1 MTDRDRLIDR
11 EPELEFLES
20 SWHKPAGQ
28 LLIIMGRRRIGKTAL
43 LRHFAH
49 RHAIVHYMAARL
61 PEAQQLAELG
71 HAVGTAI
78 GDPILAANG
87 FRDWNQVFTLLA
99 SGRTRLALMLD
110 EFPYLVDANPA
121 LPSLLQRA
129 WDSSLAERESWIV
142 LCGSSVAM
150 MERETLDARAPLFGR
165 RTGVLRLA
173 PLAFEAARQ
182 FVPGYDFD
190 DAVRTYAVFGGIP
203 HYLRLVD
210 PAHSLAANIRA
221 LVLDTGAPLRDE
233 VEFLL
238 RQELA
243 DTRIYFGI
251 LAAIADGKQKQSEIV
266 NATQLPPGNI
276 SKYLSVLQ
284 ALGLVIRDVPASE
297 HNPGKSKRGLYRIAD
312 PFIRFW
318 FRHVRRGTPLL
329 ESGQSQ
335 QVLQTIRADLDH
347 LAAATYE
354 ELCRQMVVAGPFA
367 GRRWAQVGR
376 WWDRHDEIDVY
387 GLADDGHLLVGEA
400 KWSAKA
406 VGLNVL
412 ADLRDKVARTGLAD
426 GTSGVTYALFSRSG
440 FTRSLQDAAHADRN
454 IVLGSV
460 QNPGRRS

>member
-11 EPELEFLES
+11 ERELAFLES
-20 SWHKPAGQ
+20 TWHTSAGQ
-28 LLIIMGRRRIGKTAL
+28 LLIVLGRRRVGKTAL

-49 RHAIVHYMAARL
+49 RHPIVHYMAARL

-71 HAVGTAI
+71 EVVGTAI

-87 FRDWNQVFTLLA
+87 FRDWSQVFTLLA
-99 SGRTRLALMLD
+99 SGRRRLALMLD

-129 WDSSLAERESWIV
+129 WDTSLANVDSWLV

-173 PLAFEAARQ
+173 SLPFEAARQ
-182 FVPGYDFD
+182 FVPGYDFE

-203 HYLRLVD
+203 HYLRLLD
-210 PAHSLAANIRA
+210 PKQGLAANIRA

-233 VEFLL
+233 VEFLV

-243 DTRIYFGI
+243 DTRIYFGV

-284 ALGLVIRDVPASE
+284 ALGLVMRDVPASE
-297 HNPGKSKRGLYRIAD
+297 YNPGKSKRGLYRIVD

-318 FRHVRRGTPLL
+318 FRHVRRGYQRL
-329 ESGQSQ
+329 EAGQSQ
-335 QVLQTIRADLDH
+335 QVLQTIRADLDQ

-354 ELCRQMVVAGPFA
+354 DLCRSMLASGPFA
-367 GRRWAQVGR
+367 GRTWTQVGR

-387 GLADDGHLLVGEA
+387 ARAEDGQLLVGEA
-400 KWSAKA
+400 KWSVKA
-406 VGLNVL
+406 AGANVL
-412 ADLRDKVARTGLAD
+412 ADLRAKVQRAGLAD
-426 GTSGVTYALFSRSG
+426 GVAPVTYALFSRSG
-440 FTRSLQDAAHADRN
+440 FTQSLLDSAAGADSDV
-454 IVLGSV
+454 VLVS
-460 QNPGRRS
+460 QLTPQH

>member
-1 MTDRDRLIDR
+1 
-11 EPELEFLES
+11 
-20 SWHKPAGQ
+20 
-28 LLIIMGRRRIGKTAL
+28 
-43 LRHFAH
+43 
-49 RHAIVHYMAARL
+49 MAARL

-71 HAVGTAI
+71 DLIGTAI
-78 GDPILAANG
+78 SDPILAANG

-99 SGRTRLALMLD
+99 SGRKRLALILD

-129 WDSSLAERESWIV
+129 WDGSLADRDAWLV

-150 MERETLDARAPLFGR
+150 MERDTMDARAPLFAR
-165 RTGVLRLA
+165 RTGVLRLR
-173 PLAFEAARQ
+173 PLPFEAARQ
-182 FVPGYDFD
+182 FVPGYDFN

-203 HYLRLVD
+203 HYLRLLD
-210 PAHSLAANIRA
+210 PAQSLASNIRN

-251 LAAIADGKQKQSEIV
+251 LTAIADGKQKQSEIV
-266 NATQLPPGNI
+266 NATQLPPGNV

-284 ALGLVIRDVPASE
+284 ALGLVVRDVPASE
-297 HNPGKSKRGLYRIAD
+297 HNPHKSKRGLFRIAD

-335 QVLQTIRADLDH
+335 QVLQTIRADLDL

-354 ELCRQMVVAGPFA
+354 ELCRQTVASGPFA
-367 GRRWAQVGR
+367 GRHWTQVGR
-376 WWDRHDEIDVY
+376 WWDRHDELDVY
-387 GLADDGHLLVGEA
+387 GLAVSGHLLVGEA
-400 KWSAKA
+400 KWCVKA
-406 VGLNVL
+406 VGINVL
-412 ADLRDKVARTGLAD
+412 DDLRAKVARAGLA
-426 GTSGVTYALFSRSG
+426 SGAPAVTYVLFSRSG
-440 FTRSLQDAAHADRN
+440 FTRSLRDSSSEAGN
-454 IVLGSV
+454 VVLVSQLG
-460 QNPGRRS
+460 GT